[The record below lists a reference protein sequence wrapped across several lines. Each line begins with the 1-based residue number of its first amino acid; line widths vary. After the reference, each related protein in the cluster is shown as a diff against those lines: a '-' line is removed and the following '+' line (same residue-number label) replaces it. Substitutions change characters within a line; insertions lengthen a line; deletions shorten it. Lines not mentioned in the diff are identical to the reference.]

1 MMKKQTQNCLAE
13 EDGRQNGLSRID
25 HRRCSFLSIHL
36 TPFAFHPEESWYH
49 ILASTDSSF
58 KNIREREGRDSD
70 LPATRM
76 CFTHA
81 AVSRQIYDADRCER
95 RKLMR
100 SFDSTLVCSSLYLA
114 ELHYHLTRSGVLID
128 YMKRYTS
135 LGVRS
140 LFRLNSSKSWF
151 SLTFLPQVLLSS
163 SIERT
168 LSRCIFSLPS

>member
-1 MMKKQTQNCLAE
+1 
-13 EDGRQNGLSRID
+13 
-25 HRRCSFLSIHL
+25 
-36 TPFAFHPEESWYH
+36 
-49 ILASTDSSF
+49 
-58 KNIREREGRDSD
+58 
-70 LPATRM
+70 M

-151 SLTFLPQVLLSS
+151 SLSFLRQVLPS
-163 SIERT
+163 
-168 LSRCIFSLPS
+168 LSRCIFSSPLRGLKWKMRAVIRALIFRCYRHGNRNFAFTKTGNQYRFYFAVVLRHSGKCKS